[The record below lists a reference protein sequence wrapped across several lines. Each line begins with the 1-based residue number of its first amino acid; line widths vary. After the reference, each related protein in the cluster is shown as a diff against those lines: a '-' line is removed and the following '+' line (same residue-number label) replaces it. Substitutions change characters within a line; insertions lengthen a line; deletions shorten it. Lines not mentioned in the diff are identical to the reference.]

1 MDNGFTAQ
9 AVGNNSVYVTP
20 GQSVTFEVE
29 ASCEE
34 GDLTYS
40 WARYSQIQGQGT
52 GSSWKWTDIPGETG
66 PKYTITADGTANAYR
81 CSVSDKFGSSQTLQ
95 FRILLCDTNAALPL
109 TLDTDAT
116 ANVDYPGKFV
126 LFSFTPQASGSYVFY
141 SQWDDDSYGYLFDG
155 NMIEIAYNDD
165 EGEDSNFRIEC
176 ELQAG
181 TQYYFGARCYS
192 VGDTGSIPV
201 RLEKMS

>member
-29 ASCEE
+29 ASCDE

-141 SQWDDDSYGYLFDG
+141 SQWDYDSYGYLFDG